1 MSLTDQGVES
11 IGLQSEGSPE
21 LNNGNVVFGTTT
33 VTFTDGGTT
42 TAGDVMFAA
51 EGVELPDWVQEELAA
66 SAAPLDTGVV
76 AQDPVQVSTPA
87 PVQASTDVA
96 TEPSTSTSTTEP
108 TPSIEQ
114 QANVFTQTV
123 ATQDAPGEPLG
134 FVDANQLD
142 LAPEPD
148 LIIVLN
154 DEPTVSAPSAP
165 AVLVPA

>member
-1 MSLTDQGVES
+1 M
-11 IGLQSEGSPE
+11 
-21 LNNGNVVFGTTT
+21 
-33 VTFTDGGTT
+33 
-42 TAGDVMFAA
+42 
-51 EGVELPDWVQEELAA
+51 
-66 SAAPLDTGVV
+66 V

-87 PVQASTDVA
+87 PAQDSTDVA
-96 TEPSTSTSTTEP
+96 TEPSASSTEP
-108 TPSIEQ
+108 APSIEQ

-148 LIIVLN
+148 VIIVLY

-165 AVLVPA
+165 TLVPA